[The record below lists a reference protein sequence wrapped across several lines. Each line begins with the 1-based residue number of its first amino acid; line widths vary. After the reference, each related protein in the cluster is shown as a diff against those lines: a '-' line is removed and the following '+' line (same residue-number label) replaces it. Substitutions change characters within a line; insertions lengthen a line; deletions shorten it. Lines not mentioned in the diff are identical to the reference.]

1 MERTFFAFIG
11 GLGWQKKK
19 KKKKEKKSYLYEIDL
34 PSLHLALLGGMRE
47 RSVCNYRN
55 NSKIPSLSWHSC
67 FIKDTVVVN
76 RVFTYVIKP
85 HIAYRIWLLSDR
97 KEIGIESAKSKET

>member
-1 MERTFFAFIG
+1 MDSNHGRVPSDKREG
-11 GLGWQKKK
+11 GV
-19 KKKKEKKSYLYEIDL
+19 
-34 PSLHLALLGGMRE
+34 GGYT
-47 RSVCNYRN
+47 CG
-55 NSKIPSLSWHSC
+55 
-67 FIKDTVVVN
+67 VVN